1 MAFDI
6 NDFKQKGLRYG
17 GARPSLFEVIVTPP
31 PGVAVAAAGIE
42 KFPFVCRAA
51 ELPEST
57 IGNIEIPYFG
67 RKIKVAG
74 ERSFADWSVTVMND
88 EDFAVRTMFEA
99 WHNAI
104 NTIVSNVRIANPIE
118 DYKTLVDITQFA
130 KDGEA
135 IRSYQLVGAFP
146 TAVSG
151 ITLGW
156 DSANAIEEFTVNF
169 SYDYWVPLTIGTTV
183 LSAKTS
189 GQVTDFDV
197 EATPTGGP
205 IGV

>member
-17 GARPSLFEVIVTPP
+17 GARPSLFEVVVTPP

-74 ERSFADWSVTVMND
+74 ERTFADWSVTVMND

-99 WHNAI
+99 WQNAI

-118 DYKTLVDITQFA
+118 DYKTLIDVTQFA

-169 SYDYWVPLTIGTTV
+169 SYDYWIPLIIGTTV

-205 IGV
+205 IGI